1 MTHPSRFQ
9 SELAIVTKE
18 HWRISLPAE
27 DLIEMTIDATSPENK
42 LRCALLTIGSGPI
55 AAQSYATLKKLV
67 DLKCV
72 VLSRKSTRQPVLTV
86 IREFG
91 VWYVFQT
98 VLSILT
104 NKIRRQCIS
113 PDEIELDGIRILV
126 WSGRD
131 DETQVLDSL
140 RELGVEFVLVC
151 GFQHI
156 LRRPI
161 IDAAKFCFN
170 LHPSLLPAYRGPEPI
185 VWGLLCHEKKFG
197 ITIHEVDEMI
207 DQGDIVAQGEVTR
220 PALPLQVVVESKL
233 SRLVPNMLGELVEDM
248 NAGKLLRRK
257 QGKGTY
263 LPAPNYANRKLFCEG
278 HFDD

>member
-1 MTHPSRFQ
+1 M
-9 SELAIVTKE
+9 
-18 HWRISLPAE
+18 
-27 DLIEMTIDATSPENK
+27 
-42 LRCALLTIGSGPI
+42 RCALLTIGSGPI
-55 AAQSYATLKKLV
+55 AVQSYATLKELV

-72 VLSRKSTRQPVLTV
+72 VLSRKSSRQPVLTV

-98 VLSILT
+98 MLSILT
-104 NKIRRQCIS
+104 NRIRRQRLS
-113 PDEIELDGIRILV
+113 PAEIELDGVRIVV

-140 RELGVEFVLVC
+140 RELEVEFVLVC
-151 GFQHI
+151 GFRHI

-161 IDAAKFCFN
+161 IDATKFCFN
-170 LHPSLLPAYRGPEPI
+170 LHASLLPAYRGPEPI

-220 PALPLQVVVESKL
+220 PALPLQAVVESKL
-233 SRLVPNMLGELVEDM
+233 SRIVPDLLGKVVRDM

-263 LPAPNYANRKLFCEG
+263 LPAPSYANRKLFCEG
-278 HFDD
+278 RSDD